1 MNRYDENK
9 MLLARLLVAG
19 GALKFGDFT
28 LKSGLPSPYFIDFGE
43 INDGPGLN
51 ALGRC
56 FANKVFTLYEAGK
69 IRQPDYLF
77 GPAYKGISMATA
89 TAMQLANPYGIKVC
103 YGSARKEEKKHG
115 ERARFIGAKPKNSS
129 RILILDDVFTTGE
142 TKEEAVAD
150 IYSEAPEAG
159 IEGVIIGVDR
169 CETDKDGSTAAEK
182 FLRKHKIQTFS
193 ILTIYEFI
201 DITYK
206 LSMLSDENKERI
218 EGHLAKY
225 GIKAN

>member
-1 MNRYDENK
+1 MSNYDENK
-9 MLLARLLVAG
+9 IILARLLVAG
-19 GALKFGDFT
+19 GALKFGEFT

-51 ALGRC
+51 ALGSC
-56 FANKVFTLYEAGK
+56 FANRIFTLSESGK
-69 IRQPDYLF
+69 IHQPDYLF
-77 GPAYKGISMATA
+77 GPAYKGIALAAA
-89 TAMQLANPYGIKVC
+89 TAMQLANQYGIKVC

-129 RILILDDVFTTGE
+129 RILVLDDVFTTGE

-150 IYSEAPEAG
+150 IYSEAPEAS
-159 IEGVIIGVDR
+159 IEGIIIGIDR
-169 CETDKDGSTAAEK
+169 CEADKEGSTAAEK

-193 ILTIYEFI
+193 ILVIYEFI
-201 DITYK
+201 DISYK
-206 LSMLSDENKERI
+206 LGILSDENKARI

-225 GIKAN
+225 GVKAN